1 MEYAAAL
8 QTSLQRQFHINL
20 LKPKFSKRYNSCPEC
35 PNNTKFCP
43 QTNFS
48 MKILIL
54 GSISAEYADKRWLL
68 YSKIYIMYM
77 WLLLTLNINSQP
89 YLLDTRLDTHAV
101 LKHHESSS
109 LT

>member
-68 YSKIYIMYM
+68 YSKLY
-77 WLLLTLNINSQP
+77 NINSQP